1 MLMKIGTVEIKNNIF
16 LAPMAGITDITFR
29 RICRSWGAGM
39 TYTEMVSAK
48 GLYYN
53 DKKTA
58 ELLAR
63 DVEETPS
70 AAQIFGSE
78 PDIIEAA
85 AQKALS
91 YGADIL
97 DINMGCPAPK
107 IVNNG
112 DGSTLMKKP
121 ELAQEIVR
129 AAVRGSKGTPV
140 TVKIRSGWDEDNIN
154 AVDFAKRMQESGAAA
169 VAVHPRTRMMFY
181 SGRADWDI
189 IKEIKSKL
197 DIPVIGSG
205 DIFSAE
211 DAVNMLEQTGCD
223 AVMVGRGAQG
233 NPFIFRQ
240 ISELIETGGVKFHP
254 SGRDRLDAAL
264 YHARMLCRDKGE
276 ARGIKE
282 ARKHLAWYIKGVPGA
297 GELRTRIFEAQSL
310 AQVEKIIL
318 EASERE

>member
-1 MLMKIGTVEIKNNIF
+1 
-16 LAPMAGITDITFR
+16 MAGVADLTFR

-63 DVEETPS
+63 DEDESPS

-85 AQKALS
+85 AHKALS
-91 YGADIL
+91 GGADIL

-121 ELAQEIVR
+121 ELAEEIVR
-129 AAVRGSKGTPV
+129 AAVRGAGGTPV
-140 TVKIRSGWDEDNIN
+140 TVKIRAGWDADSVN
-154 AVDFAKRMQESGAAA
+154 AVDFAKRMERSGASA

-181 SGRADWDI
+181 SGQADWGI
-189 IKEIKSKL
+189 IKKIKRTL
-197 DIPVIGSG
+197 DIPVIGNG
-205 DIFSAE
+205 DIFCAE
-211 DAVNMLEQTGCD
+211 DAVRMFEETGCD

-240 ISELIETGGVKFHP
+240 INELIETGRVKFYP
-254 SGRDRLDAAL
+254 TGRDRLEAAL
-264 YHARMLCRDKGE
+264 CHARMLCGEKGE
-276 ARGIKE
+276 ARGIRE
-282 ARKHLAWYIKGVPGA
+282 ARKHMAWYIKGVSGA
-297 GELRTRIFEAQSL
+297 GTLRTRIFEADSL
-310 AQVEKIIL
+310 GDAEEIIYQAL
-318 EASERE
+318 KRE

>member
-1 MLMKIGTVEIKNNIF
+1 MLMKIGTIEIKNNIF

-78 PDIIEAA
+78 PDIIEAE

-129 AAVRGSKGTPV
+129 AAVCGAKGTPV

-240 ISELIETGGVKFHP
+240 ISELIKTGGVKFYP

-297 GELRTRIFEAQSL
+297 GEIRTRIFEAQSL
-310 AQVEKIIL
+310 APLEKIIR